1 MEQWRAMDGC
11 PADLSG
17 DRECCG
23 RVEGLSPAR
32 GRAHSSHTRRSAA
45 SHRIGARPCESL
57 CWVMG
62 SQGAAWDRWVWM
74 DTPGGSPGELGYQR
88 KPSREGYGAKEGKP
102 RVQCTQLMLLRLG
115 SVTLPLAVG
124 IRARPC
130 KSHMA
135 HSSCQA

>member
-1 MEQWRAMDGC
+1 MLWQGGGPLTCAGPSPQLPHQEVC
-11 PADLSG
+11 SVPP
-17 DRECCG
+17 DRG
-23 RVEGLSPAR
+23 
-32 GRAHSSHTRRSAA
+32 SAL
-45 SHRIGARPCESL
+45 ESL